1 MIILDKNKKG
11 RLIFMKNEMINKID
25 LLIEM
30 SGAKGSYESLTD
42 ELSTVSEEI
51 ERQKEI
57 VRDLKK
63 SISDNSYVNSNERL
77 IDENIKIGLE
87 NRIKNLRNSL
97 KDAKKQIEET
107 SIEEETLHNLVASL
121 TSELE
126 GLHNLLDS
134 LELKMKTVGSKS
146 EESYSFYEKM
156 IEKTTHDIEQTEK
169 TLEEKRKKY
178 QQITKKLERLGT
190 ARKEIEN
197 KLNKEEERLEEI
209 NTSLLNSNSYID
221 QKKKTQD
228 EKNIDRLMEAL
239 EELERH
245 RLEILTNPIYIGHE
259 ATELVLAKDETSA
272 LEKIKELVTIVNTLP
287 YMETP
292 NQDLEEL
299 LENATTKRDEF
310 ANSIEEKKY
319 NERDYKVRDLRIEY
333 LQEKSAQIDR
343 AIEYNRSLIKE
354 LDNKI
359 VVNLA
364 SAVDTARKEKN
375 ELEKD
380 IEEYRKVIS
389 ASRDYLIPRKS
400 TMLHSALRQKEEE
413 LAYLT
418 ELLKEFESDLENT
431 IIHSK
436 NIEEK
441 EILALEKEKES
452 IQEEITK
459 LKKRIV
465 PNEDAKDLLAMQR
478 DKETLKELND
488 EVEKLTHRKKYTA
501 TPSEIYDEIEL
512 AFRSGI
518 TKETKKEETKQT
530 DFINLNDYRIN
541 PVTEPQEELK
551 EPPKEEEK
559 EVPEPVEIETPND
572 MFIFPEE
579 EVVPTFPP
587 RTTKETTEPELL
599 KVVNIE
605 PLDDT
610 TSKKEETKKV
620 EALPED
626 DFMINDFNDTDY
638 ISFNDLLEGTTK

>member
-1 MIILDKNKKG
+1 
-11 RLIFMKNEMINKID
+11 
-25 LLIEM
+25 
-30 SGAKGSYESLTD
+30 
-42 ELSTVSEEI
+42 
-51 ERQKEI
+51 
-57 VRDLKK
+57 
-63 SISDNSYVNSNERL
+63 
-77 IDENIKIGLE
+77 
-87 NRIKNLRNSL
+87 
-97 KDAKKQIEET
+97 
-107 SIEEETLHNLVASL
+107 
-121 TSELE
+121 
-126 GLHNLLDS
+126 
-134 LELKMKTVGSKS
+134 
-146 EESYSFYEKM
+146 
-156 IEKTTHDIEQTEK
+156 
-169 TLEEKRKKY
+169 
-178 QQITKKLERLGT
+178 
-190 ARKEIEN
+190 
-197 KLNKEEERLEEI
+197 
-209 NTSLLNSNSYID
+209 
-221 QKKKTQD
+221 
-228 EKNIDRLMEAL
+228 
-239 EELERH
+239 
-245 RLEILTNPIYIGHE
+245 
-259 ATELVLAKDETSA
+259 
-272 LEKIKELVTIVNTLP
+272 
-287 YMETP
+287 METP

-299 LENATTKRDEF
+299 LESATTKRDEF

-343 AIEYNRSLIKE
+343 TIEYNRSLIKE

-413 LAYLT
+413 LKDLT

-459 LKKRIV
+459 LKKQIV

-530 DFINLNDYRIN
+530 AFINLNDYRIN

-559 EVPEPVEIETPND
+559 EVPEPVVLETPND